1 MPNDDTEFA
10 PRPETGRVF
19 VARRRVRLGDTDPS
33 GQLRLDALARY
44 LQDVATDDS
53 RDAGLERASAWVVR
67 QTTVKSVMPPRL
79 GEELTLAT
87 FCAGIGSHFA
97 RRRTTVVGD
106 KGAHVEIVALWV
118 HIDATSGR
126 PVRLSNEF
134 HQIYAGAAGGTR
146 IRARLTHPDPPS
158 DLTGQPWVL
167 RSTDLDV
174 FAHVN
179 NAVYWVGVEEALAQ
193 ENITRRIGRSEMEHR
208 SPVLGT
214 EEVNLAWIADDDQVR
229 VWFRVSTQVRASA
242 TVARL

>member
-1 MPNDDTEFA
+1 MA
-10 PRPETGRVF
+10 Q
-19 VARRRVRLGDTDPS
+19 RRVRLGDTDPS
-33 GQLRLDALARY
+33 GQLRLDALGRY

-67 QTTVKSVMPPRL
+67 QTKVKSIMPPRL
-79 GEELTLAT
+79 GEELALAT
-87 FCAGIGSHFA
+87 FCSGIGSHFA

-126 PVRLSNEF
+126 PVRLSDGF
-134 HQIYAGAAGGTR
+134 HQIYAGAARGTR

-158 DLTGQPWVL
+158 GLTGQPWVL

-179 NAVYWVGVEEALAQ
+179 NAVYWVGVEEVLAQ
-193 ENITRRIGRSEMEHR
+193 EKITSRVGKSEMEYR

-214 EEVNLAWIADDDQVR
+214 EGVDLAWIADEDRVR
-229 VWFRVSTQVRASA
+229 VWFRVATQVRASA
-242 TVARL
+242 TVYRL